1 MPRPTGRQRQAASA
15 NTKGNEVQA
24 EMRSILS
31 SETATSDLWNS
42 LQAANSRISELEKLL
57 AEKDMECHKLQSALE
72 NCNQKLHKHQDSSA
86 LWKEK
91 HEKTYHELRMQR
103 QTTKRGKEKL
113 TRLEEQLEVLKTAKK
128 EASKQFL
135 RGSSESHQALLSLK
149 NENTSLRNELSVS
162 VAKWTSQLESA
173 HAKLARSSLDLKT
186 LHGKSSMLR
195 KAVIRSKEQKTR
207 AIAAI
212 KEKIL
217 KQRSVHQLMHKGVFT
232 EETRNVVRLL
242 VKAGCSRN
250 YISEVISAVLK
261 SAGITTV
268 GTISRPSISRILREG
283 YFAAQIQLGYEMENT
298 RSMTFSA
305 DGTSHRSINY
315 NSRHVHLV
323 VEDYTSP
330 ENSSKERVTRTFG
343 IQSSRDGSSEEAIA
357 DWENTLK
364 KIVNI
369 YNESPLGKRSGSL
382 LKFIDLLIKLTGMN
396 TDHCSKEKKDAR
408 LLENLKAWAVDQQ
421 LGEDKMLDM
430 SLEEVREY
438 FKKAEDKMIKKAGG
452 QHKWKDLPDVKK
464 AERKAAMIDEAVSE
478 LGKEAF
484 NDLPDEEKRI
494 LRLFIWAGCGC
505 HKDLNTV

>member
-1 MPRPTGRQRQAASA
+1 MPRPTGQQRQAASA
-15 NTKGNEVQA
+15 NAKGNEVQA
-24 EMRSILS
+24 EKRSILS
-31 SETATSDLWNS
+31 SETATNDLWNS
-42 LQAANSRISELEKLL
+42 LQAANSHISEIEQLL
-57 AEKDMECHKLQSALE
+57 AEKDKECHRLQSELD
-72 NCNQKLHKHQDSSA
+72 NCNQKLQKQQESSA

-91 HEKTYHELRMQR
+91 HKNTYHKLRMLH
-103 QTTKRGKEKL
+103 QTTNRGQKKL
-113 TRLEEQLEVLKTAKK
+113 TRLKEQLEILRTAER

-149 NENTSLRNELSVS
+149 NENTSLHNELSAS
-162 VAKWTSQLESA
+162 VAKWSSQLTSA
-173 HAKLARSSLDLKT
+173 YAKLAASSLDLKA
-186 LHGKSSMLR
+186 LRGKASKLC
-195 KAVIRSKEQKTR
+195 KAVIRSKKQKEHSM
-207 AIAAI
+207 AAI
-212 KEKIL
+212 KERIL
-217 KQRSVHQLMHKGVFT
+217 NQRSVHKLMHKGVFT

-268 GTISRPSISRILREG
+268 GTISRPSISRILHEG

-298 RSMTFSA
+298 KSMTFSA

-315 NSRHVHLV
+315 NSHHVHLV

-330 ENSSKERVTRTFG
+330 ESSSKERVTRTFG

-364 KIVNI
+364 KIINL
-369 YNESPLGKRSGSL
+369 YNESPLRKRSGSF
-382 LKFIDLLIKLTGMN
+382 LKFIDLLIKLVGMN

-408 LLENLKAWAVDQQ
+408 LLENLKAWAVDQK

-430 SLEEVREY
+430 PLGEVTEY
-438 FKKAEDKMIKKAGG
+438 FKKAEEKMIKKAGG
-452 QHKWKDLPDVKK
+452 QRKWKDLPDVKK
-464 AERKAAMIDEAVSE
+464 AERKAAMIEEAVSE

-494 LRLFIWAGCGC
+494 LRLFI
-505 HKDLNTV
+505 